1 MEDLILV
8 YHLGLKENNM
18 EEIEKLKN
26 KIKDLES
33 EITTVRKSSTA
44 QAEYTKDLNNLI
56 AKQQMHIDELNGI
69 VDRYTVQILK
79 LKSKIINQ

>member
-1 MEDLILV
+1 MD
-8 YHLGLKENNM
+8 
-18 EEIEKLKN
+18 EIEILKN
-26 KIKDLES
+26 KIKELET
-33 EITTVRKSSTA
+33 EMTTVRKASTA
-44 QAEYTKDLNNLI
+44 QTEYTKDLNNLI

>member
-1 MEDLILV
+1 
-8 YHLGLKENNM
+8 M
-18 EEIEKLKN
+18 EEIQILKN
-26 KIKDLES
+26 RIKELET
-33 EITTVRKSSTA
+33 EMKTVRRASTA
-44 QAEYTKDLNNLI
+44 QTEYTKDLNNLI

>member
-1 MEDLILV
+1 MD
-8 YHLGLKENNM
+8 
-18 EEIEKLKN
+18 EIEILKN
-26 KIKDLES
+26 KIKELET
-33 EITTVRKSSTA
+33 EITTVRKASTA
-44 QAEYTKDLNNLI
+44 QTEYTKDLNNLI

>member
-1 MEDLILV
+1 
-8 YHLGLKENNM
+8 M
-18 EEIEKLKN
+18 EEIEILKN
-26 KIKDLES
+26 RIKELET
-33 EITTVRKSSTA
+33 EIKTVRRASTA
-44 QAEYTKDLNNLI
+44 QTEYTKDLNNLI